1 MYGSNMSHVIATS
14 VLRTERRTVEAKMA
28 QLQEELNLIAE
39 HEESQQKKLAEL
51 EASEN
56 EVQQR
61 VASVYKTIDSL
72 EVINIWCGLLE
83 N

>member
-1 MYGSNMSHVIATS
+1 M
-14 VLRTERRTVEAKMA
+14 LRTERRTVEAKMA